1 MHLKKKQGLTVLAA
15 VAMALGSAS
24 AGAAGWKLTNASP
37 TVPVAGGSVTLEV
50 VYESDGATTATQTD
64 IVLDTS
70 KVTFVSAAAHSSAPT
85 SLCSLVSG
93 NTLRSQENLPSNAV
107 IPTGTK
113 CTYVL
118 TANAGA
124 DGDTM
129 PLAFSNELFID
140 AGGNDTSSGNTSVGG
155 SLIWQAAPPDVVLG
169 FAPASAVA
177 FPGGTSGTSTTA
189 SIAVSVATG
198 SIGTGTVS
206 NCVVGGTNASAFSV
220 TSALPLTVPPAGNID
235 LSVTLANGTLSAT
248 LTCDV
253 ADAGTAPTHTWNLT
267 APAGT
272 PVPAPGYSSNPA
284 PGAAIDRTGI
294 PGSSC
299 NSSVVI
305 TNNGF
310 AGAGSDLTYNCSVAG
325 ADFTIASGASGTVAV
340 GSSATVSVAVACPA
354 DGTSVTDTLTCTSN
368 DPAVS
373 TATYALSANGQAFV
387 APTFVPASSLWS
399 KLALFG
405 IFAALGMLVLGLRRN
420 H

>member
-1 MHLKKKQGLTVLAA
+1 MISNRKLFLAALLAALPASAMAGQYHAVASGAPGSTATLTVVYTGDGVTAETEVTLGFDNTHITISNPTSSNGAQCFA
-15 VAMALGSAS
+15 TNPTTLRIVPPSGGATALPNGPTTYCSYDVQIA
-24 AGAAGWKLTNASP
+24 AGAPDG
-37 TVPVAGGSVTLEV
+37 TVIPFTANSIECWNTGGTAETCTL
-50 VYESDGATTATQTD
+50 TATSAVTVQT
-64 IVLDTS
+64 
-70 KVTFVSAAAHSSAPT
+70 
-85 SLCSLVSG
+85 
-93 NTLRSQENLPSNAV
+93 
-107 IPTGTK
+107 
-113 CTYVL
+113 
-118 TANAGA
+118 
-124 DGDTM
+124 
-129 PLAFSNELFID
+129 
-140 AGGNDTSSGNTSVGG
+140 
-155 SLIWQAAPPDVVLG
+155 APPDVVLG

-189 SIAVSVATG
+189 SIAVSVASG

-220 TSALPLTVPPAGNID
+220 TGGVPATVPPVGSID
-235 LSVTLANGTLSAT
+235 LSVTLANAALAAT

-253 ADAGTAPTHTWNLT
+253 ADAGTATTHTWNLT

-284 PGAAIDRTGI
+284 PGAAINRTGT

>member
-1 MHLKKKQGLTVLAA
+1 MKKSILGLALLCGFATAAHAGHYSFSDPVNIVQGSTTTFQVSFAGGGTDESGFWFSFDDSDLTITASTLVVGSSCQVNTGGSTIRVTPPSGAGTALPSTATPYCSFTVVAA
-15 VAMALGSAS
+15 
-24 AGAAGWKLTNASP
+24 AGAALGARPVTSTELLECEGSTGPDAS
-37 TVPVAGGSVTLEV
+37 
-50 VYESDGATTATQTD
+50 
-64 IVLDTS
+64 
-70 KVTFVSAAAHSSAPT
+70 
-85 SLCSLVSG
+85 
-93 NTLRSQENLPSNAV
+93 
-107 IPTGTK
+107 
-113 CTYVL
+113 CTY
-118 TANAGA
+118 T
-124 DGDTM
+124 
-129 PLAFSNELFID
+129 
-140 AGGNDTSSGNTSVGG
+140 G
-155 SLIWQAAPPDVVLG
+155 SFAVVSTPPDVVLG

-220 TSALPLTVPPAGNID
+220 TAGVPATVPPAGNID
-235 LSVTLANGTLSAT
+235 LSVTLANAALAAT

-253 ADAGTAPTHTWNLT
+253 ADAGTATTHTWNLT

-272 PVPAPGYSSNPA
+272 PVPAPGYSSNPPA
-284 PGAAIDRTGI
+284 GSAISRTGT
-294 PGSSC
+294 PGHGSAC

-373 TATYALSANGQAFV
+373 TATYALSANGQASV

>member
-1 MHLKKKQGLTVLAA
+1 MKINGVMLKGMLASAISLACASALAGEVSIGSATAPVGGGATSPAAIAINYTPGVSDVTVGYECNIPTPAGLTVSSVTSSHPDAICAHNAA
-15 VAMALGSAS
+15 LNFILLSVATPTSTPIV
-24 AGAAGWKLTNASP
+24 AGAHCNVSY
-37 TVPVAGGSVTLEV
+37 TVEATAVDGAVYAIPATCQFFDVNTDPVAGSV
-50 VYESDGATTATQTD
+50 SPGAIT
-64 IVLDTS
+64 V
-70 KVTFVSAAAHSSAPT
+70 
-85 SLCSLVSG
+85 
-93 NTLRSQENLPSNAV
+93 
-107 IPTGTK
+107 
-113 CTYVL
+113 
-118 TANAGA
+118 
-124 DGDTM
+124 
-129 PLAFSNELFID
+129 
-140 AGGNDTSSGNTSVGG
+140 
-155 SLIWQAAPPDVVLG
+155 QAAPPDVVLG
-169 FAPASAVA
+169 FTPASAVA

-189 SIAVSVATG
+189 SIAVSVASG

-220 TSALPLTVPPAGNID
+220 TAGVPATVPPAGTID
-235 LSVTLANGTLSAT
+235 LSVTLANAALAAT

-253 ADAGTAPTHTWNLT
+253 ADAGTATTHTWNLT

-272 PVPAPGYSSNPA
+272 PVPAPGYSSNPL
-284 PGAAIDRTGI
+284 PGAAINRTGT

>member
-1 MHLKKKQGLTVLAA
+1 MSLKIYPMKALAYAVFGMCAAGTVSAQSIVASNTTATINQNNHVATVVFTNTTPATIGGFDFQLAFNDANLTIADADITTDHGGTACSVNAPGNIACFSNPTTGLTLPGTITISLSFDV
-15 VAMALGSAS
+15 
-24 AGAAGWKLTNASP
+24 GATAQVEPLTFGTTN
-37 TVPVAGGSVTLEV
+37 VFDNGGASVTL
-50 VYESDGATTATQTD
+50 T
-64 IVLDTS
+64 
-70 KVTFVSAAAHSSAPT
+70 PT
-85 SLCSLVSG
+85 SGQITV
-93 NTLRSQENLPSNAV
+93 
-107 IPTGTK
+107 
-113 CTYVL
+113 
-118 TANAGA
+118 
-124 DGDTM
+124 
-129 PLAFSNELFID
+129 
-140 AGGNDTSSGNTSVGG
+140 
-155 SLIWQAAPPDVVLG
+155 QAAPPDVVLG

-189 SIAVSVATG
+189 SIAVSVASG

-220 TSALPLTVPPAGNID
+220 TAGVPATVPPAGNID
-235 LSVTLANGTLSAT
+235 LSVTLANAALAAT

-253 ADAGTAPTHTWNLT
+253 ADAGTATTHTWNLT

-368 DPAVS
+368 DPAVA